1 MEDIEKLRE
10 KIILWNNVKMEW
22 ASNNATGAENHSIRS
37 RFVHTPSTDFASS
50 CQKATVDTN
59 PHRNLCS
66 WVCTA
71 GKTTHCFCRKEVSSL
86 EQGRQKKPTQTT
98 HNLNLSTYKT
108 AYAKTL

>member
-37 RFVHTPSTDFASS
+37 RFAHTLSTDSASS

-59 PHRNLCS
+59 PHRNLCPGF
-66 WVCTA
+66 VPLGKLLTA
-71 GKTTHCFCRKEVSSL
+71 SAE
-86 EQGRQKKPTQTT
+86 KKFPP
-98 HNLNLSTYKT
+98 
-108 AYAKTL
+108 